1 MVATLFNI
9 HADQLFK
16 KAIQDQPYIRKLNG
30 EILNVL
36 RNADDIVII
45 SDSMECLQ
53 KWVSK

>member
-30 EILNVL
+30 
-36 RNADDIVII
+36 
-45 SDSMECLQ
+45 
-53 KWVSK
+53 KF